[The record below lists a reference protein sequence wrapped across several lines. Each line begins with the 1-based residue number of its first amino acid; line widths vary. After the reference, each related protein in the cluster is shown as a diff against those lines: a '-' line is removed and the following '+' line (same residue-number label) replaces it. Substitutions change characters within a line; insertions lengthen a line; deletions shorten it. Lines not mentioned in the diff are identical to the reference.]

1 MSYRSDVCLIMPSA
15 DYPALVSAYTE
26 KTTDCVE
33 YRLLGPIRTDAD
45 GNTDYAVPDMLHEY
59 SGKVDHI
66 PTTVVIWTSVCFYE
80 DEPSI
85 AALIDA
91 WNEVVVEPGHPHV
104 FVRVGEDVADIE
116 SDLADPEGWLAVYAL
131 PSVTI
136 DVISS
141 ESHEV
146 LPV

>member
-1 MSYRSDVCLIMPSA
+1 MSYRSDVCFIMPSA

-33 YRLLGPIRTDAD
+33 YRLLGPIGTDAD
-45 GNTDYAVPDMLHEY
+45 GKTDYVVPDMRHEY
-59 SGKVDHI
+59 PGGDNYI
-66 PTTVVIWTSVCFYE
+66 PTTVVQWTSVCFYE
-80 DEPSI
+80 DDPAI

-104 FVRVGEDVADIE
+104 FVRVGEDIADVE
-116 SDLADPEGWLAVYAL
+116 SDLADPEGRLAVYAL

-136 DVISS
+136 DVISN
-141 ESHEV
+141 ESNRV
-146 LPV
+146 VPA